1 MKKILNLSLL
11 MLALFAFTSAAFG
24 QKKLKEGFVKFE
36 LSTDGAEDSPE
47 MAMLG
52 GSTLDFYF
60 TSEKQKMD
68 MSMMGGMMRVQTIV
82 PIGNPK
88 DAAILMDMLGQKIQL
103 IGLSEEDLSGNYN
116 MMNIDGIKDVIYDEN
131 DKKTILGY
139 PCYKAS
145 VKMDNNMNMTYYIT
159 EKIQPPT
166 GMKGKAQAVGLKGY
180 PLEMIIDTGEGM
192 KMVFKASEVSKDLP
206 KDIFLVPDGYQKMTM
221 EEFTEMTGGLMGK

>member
-1 MKKILNLSLL
+1 